1 MTIGIITVRNDA
13 YHPNRRL
20 KETAR
25 EKGCSLYWINPYH
38 FRSEIVDGKLLING
52 LKAQELPDVVIP
64 RQGALIGDSSLT
76 LINQIQTLGIPL
88 VNGLASILLSR
99 NQFLSL
105 QALAAADIPVL
116 NTVFINRLESVQ
128 PAVEKLGGYPLIAKT
143 VNSYQGKGVFL
154 INSEKEADFVV
165 QSSLDRAKGMLIQQ
179 FLQQQGRQDVRVFII
194 GGEITGA
201 MQLLPREGDFRSNFS
216 LNQQAFEINLTDE
229 MKRIAVKAARTLSL
243 EIAGVDLLIDIQ
255 GRVFVLEVNYSPGFK
270 GLEATT
276 GLNIAEKIIDYAISL
291 KTNLKN
297 HEN

>member
-1 MTIGIITVRNDA
+1 
-13 YHPNRRL
+13 
-20 KETAR
+20 
-25 EKGCSLYWINPYH
+25 
-38 FRSEIVDGKLLING
+38 
-52 LKAQELPDVVIP
+52 
-64 RQGALIGDSSLT
+64 
-76 LINQIQTLGIPL
+76 
-88 VNGLASILLSR
+88 
-99 NQFLSL
+99 
-105 QALAAADIPVL
+105 
-116 NTVFINRLESVQ
+116 
-128 PAVEKLGGYPLIAKT
+128 
-143 VNSYQGKGVFL
+143 
-154 INSEKEADFVV
+154 
-165 QSSLDRAKGMLIQQ
+165 
-179 FLQQQGRQDVRVFII
+179 
-194 GGEITGA
+194 ITGA